1 MRWFWGRAEEGKREV
16 GERETLL
23 AKIFGEDWS
32 ENMESKW
39 ATIISNFLQIDVT
52 IHCQWVPQSH
62 PIYHHATE
70 NWNWIF
76 GNSLFLFSVS
86 IILTQIFEF
95 WVMETSLKKQAKQ
108 DFFGGTHKFWTI
120 ELWKLSDITQ
130 LCGFPNRKEH
140 EKKND
145 NRFLGP
151 TWQQYQF

>member
-108 DFFGGTHKFWTI
+108 DFFGGTHKFWTMSYGNWVI
-120 ELWKLSDITQ
+120 SLSFV
-130 LCGFPNRKEH
+130 GFQT
-140 EKKND
+140 EKNMKKK
-145 NRFLGP
+145 
-151 TWQQYQF
+151 W